1 MIVVE
6 TLEQAHNVLSSED
19 KAIVCFMARWCPPCR
34 MINLSFEE
42 FSSDN
47 SNVNIYKIDVHE
59 FKELAQEMKATSV
72 PVTLIVE
79 KGQIVSSHNGYL
91 DVNELT
97 KIYYNKE

>member
-1 MIVVE
+1 MELEKREDYEIIIKEHKVIFVVFYA
-6 TLEQAHNVLSSED
+6 T
-19 KAIVCFMARWCPPCR
+19 WCPPCR